1 MVVVVSYGQCGTWI
15 LPKDH
20 KLFDKVMWVSGAEA
34 GKCQGADDTLV
45 LLFSP

>member
-1 MVVVVSYGQCGTWI
+1 MVSYGQCGTWI

-20 KLFDKVMWVSGAEA
+20 QLFEKVMWVSGAEA
-34 GKCQGADDTLV
+34 GNYQGADDTLMLLL